1 MKLFGDIRAKFEK
14 WLIDDVLDGAYMYTN
29 TNADSND
36 FIMRHGINQLCLLE
50 MYDDVSQ
57 NFYGPDTAGFGFI
70 VSLEGNATQNQ
81 LEVLKQLADELKDGF
96 GLQISSIYGDPKLII
111 SVTYDVAFS
120 DDENVAKMNGVKS
133 AMKDLLMSA
142 FNVAN
147 FTADDFV
154 LYVSKLC
161 KPAYFWQAPSLSY
174 QDDFFIRDQI
184 AFDEEIDVKKSQIGF
199 DDVVMTALGV
209 QQYFS
214 QDIDHIDI
222 QTYLDFLDSKAFSV
236 DADDVFC
243 FTLGVYKP
251 NTKAN
256 KKGSGNYAD
265 ALKRKPYVYHA
276 ALYFQKSSDAI
287 DEKIE
292 ALKQKIRLYDYRM
305 DVVKN
310 KQLAA
315 VVFSLPMSLSAQMVE
330 DVFSLRLAKNV
341 ESLSLND
348 IFPLLCNA
356 SASSE

>member
-14 WLIDDVLDGAYMYTN
+14 WLIDDVLDGANVYTN

-36 FIMRHGINQLCLLE
+36 FIMRYGINQLCLLE

-70 VSLEGNATQNQ
+70 ASPEGSANQNQ

-96 GLQISSIYGDPKLII
+96 GLQISSIYGDPKMIV

-120 DDENVAKMNGVKS
+120 DDENVAKMDEVKS
-133 AMKDLLMSA
+133 AMKALLTTA

-147 FTADDFV
+147 FTADDYV

-161 KPAYFWQAPSLSY
+161 KPVYFWQAPSLSY

-184 AFDEEIDVKKSQIGF
+184 AFDEEIDVKKSHIDF
-199 DDVVMTALGV
+199 DDDVVMTALGV

-214 QDIDHIDI
+214 QDIDHVDI
-222 QTYLDFLDSKAFSV
+222 QAYLDFLDRKDFSV
-236 DADDVFC
+236 DANDVFC

-251 NTKAN
+251 NAKA
-256 KKGSGNYAD
+256 KKGGSNYAD
-265 ALKRKPYVYHA
+265 GLKRKPYVYHT
-276 ALYFQKSSDAI
+276 ALYFQKSNDDN

-305 DVVKN
+305 NVVKN

-315 VVFSLPMSLSAQMVE
+315 VVFSLPMSLSAQMIE

-356 SASSE
+356 SASSK